1 MIASI
6 QKIAVGEREN
16 IVFLTEMKKDRW
28 RYFWEDTV
36 CQNQRKPTATNKILY
51 AAIKLSGSS
60 FLSSPFDIY

>member
-36 CQNQRKPTATNKILY
+36 CQNQTKPTATKTKPKPRTAY
-51 AAIKLSGSS
+51 G
-60 FLSSPFDIY
+60 F